1 MMIGLPGSGKSIL
14 AEKLLRQHPNYH
26 LISTD
31 AIRAQL
37 FGDEA
42 IQGPW
47 LAIWEQ
53 IKQQFQQAVTDAA
66 GAIYDA
72 TNAQRHHRRELIQL
86 ARESGFDQIRGI
98 WIQTPVEQCLQR
110 NLARSRQVPPEIIL
124 KMHRQLI
131 DAPPCLMDGL
141 DSLFWLQT

>member
-14 AEKLLRQHPNYH
+14 AQKLLRQYPDYH

-47 LAIWEQ
+47 PAIWEQ

-66 GAIYDA
+66 DAIYDA

-110 NLARSRQVPPEIIL
+110 NSSRSRQVPPEIIL

-131 DAPPCLMDGL
+131 DAPPGLMDGL
-141 DSLFWLQT
+141 DSLFWLET